1 MTETINSTAL
11 PEGHPVSI
19 YFQEKEIINSLL
31 EEIKSFERF
40 TKIHQHI
47 QSITYN

>member
-31 EEIKSFERF
+31 EEIKAVNPLKDLPKYTNIF
-40 TKIHQHI
+40 
-47 QSITYN
+47 N